1 MICFLFIAT
10 SQQPPVGELAVIQ
23 LIRTEKSVEGEQVQ
37 EALKELVVA
46 HQVVTLAPGVSSPLN
61 GTPLPAIVD
70 GDRVISGQA
79 ALDAY
84 LAELGEVTARWRRF
98 QADACYLD
106 DEGNVC

>member
-1 MICFLFIAT
+1 
-10 SQQPPVGELAVIQ
+10 VIR
-23 LIRTEKSVEGEQVQ
+23 LYRTKASGEGEQV
-37 EALKELVVA
+37 ESALKELVVA
-46 HQVVTLAPGVSSPLN
+46 HQVVTLAPGDPSPLN
-61 GTPLPAIVD
+61 GTSLPAIVD
-70 GDRVISGQA
+70 GERVVSGRA